1 MITGSSIMTTARAL
15 GPQIRGASD
24 WIERERRLPDALVRS
39 LQGAGV
45 FRMPMP
51 VSMGGPELEPITQMQ
66 IIEELSFHDG
76 STGWVAMTGCDG
88 GYYCAHL
95 DEEAAS
101 KLYLDLD
108 SVTCGVLAPSGR
120 AVRTER
126 GYTITGRWSFG
137 SASLHARFVVG
148 GCVVHDGA
156 KPVLEHGRP
165 KIVMAVMPSEAVNIV
180 DTWTTTGLAGSGSN
194 DVVADG
200 VEVPFKHTFNIATD
214 ASTNPAPLYR
224 FPWWIVS
231 KAPAVALGIA
241 RRAIDDLVEL
251 AQHAVL
257 PTSGRASGPGSGTL
271 RDDAFVQAA
280 VGRAQGQVN
289 SAKSWLYDVM
299 DDVWQTSLAGGEP
312 SAKQLAEFRLSITN
326 AFHSSRDGVRA
337 MYEAGSGA
345 TLYRKSPLDRHLRD
359 ITTISQHALVNQR
372 SYAEAG
378 RSALGLDPDV
388 LVW

>member
-1 MITGSSIMTTARAL
+1 MITGTSIMTTARAL

-51 VSMGGPELEPITQMQ
+51 ASMGGPELDPITQMQ

-95 DEEAAS
+95 DEEAAQ

-108 SVTCGVLAPSGR
+108 AVTCGVHVPSGR
-120 AVRTER
+120 AVLNER
-126 GYTITGRWSFG
+126 GYMVTGRWSFG
-137 SASLHARFVVG
+137 SASLHARFMVG
-148 GCVVHDGA
+148 GCVVHDDG
-156 KPVLEHGRP
+156 KPVLERGRP
-165 KIVMAVMPSEAVNIV
+165 KIVMAVMPSEAVSIV

-194 DVVADG
+194 DFVADG
-200 VEVPFKHTFNIATD
+200 VEVPFKHTFNVFTD
-214 ASTNPAPLYR
+214 TSTNAAPLFR
-224 FPWWIVS
+224 FRWWMVS

-251 AQHAVL
+251 AQQTVR
-257 PTSGRASGPGSGTL
+257 TSASASASTSGTL

-280 VGRAQGQVN
+280 VGRAQAQVG

-299 DDVWQTSLAGGEP
+299 HDVWQTSLAGGEP
-312 SAKQLAEFRLSITN
+312 SARQVAEFRLSITN
-326 AFHSSRDGVRA
+326 AFHSSRDAVRG

-359 ITTISQHALVNQR
+359 ITTISQHTLVNQR

-378 RSALGLDPDV
+378 RSALGLDPDPF
-388 LVW
+388 VW